1 MSIMPGRILSR
12 KWIQVVIHVLIWAIL
27 IIIPIYLSGR
37 YGDNR
42 RFFRL
47 FFIKDIITYGILFYV
62 NYLILVPVLFFKGK
76 RVKYFIAVVVMIIGF
91 FLISDL
97 TTSSLIKRSERS
109 QNIEPRMER
118 PGESKAAF
126 RMGHIY
132 NYTLAS
138 IVVIFL
144 SLGLGSL
151 NRQTEIERKQEQ
163 LEKEKLNSE
172 LAFLKNQISP
182 HFFFNTLNNI
192 YSLIEINKDYAKDS
206 VIKLSRLMR
215 YLLYESDHGETP
227 LSKEIEFMNNYIDLM
242 KLRLTD
248 KVDINVSFPSVDEKL
263 AVPPLLFIPFI
274 ENAFKHG
281 NTSRGNS
288 LIHIS
293 IEILKES
300 LTFHCKN
307 TITGQNNG
315 SENLSESGIGL
326 ENAVKRL
333 NLLFPDTHD
342 LKISREGNIFDVFLK
357 IKLQKTS

>member
-1 MSIMPGRILSR
+1 MPGRILSR
-12 KWIQVVIHVLIWAIL
+12 KWIQVVIHILIWAIL

-37 YGDNR
+37 YGNNR

-47 FFIKDIITYGILFYV
+47 FFIKDIITYGILFYI
-62 NYLILVPVLFFKGK
+62 NYLILVPGLFFKGK
-76 RVKYFIAVVVMIIGF
+76 RFKYFIIVVAMIIGF
-91 FLISDL
+91 FVISDL
-97 TTSSLIKRSERS
+97 TTSTLIIRSERS
-109 QNIEPRMER
+109 HKSELRIER
-118 PGESKAAF
+118 PGESRTGF
-126 RMGHIY
+126 RISHAY
-132 NYTLAS
+132 NYTIAS
-138 IVVIFL
+138 LVVIFL

-192 YSLIEINKDYAKDS
+192 YSLIEINKDNAKDS

-215 YLLYESDHGETP
+215 YLLYESDTGVTP

-263 AVPPLLFIPFI
+263 VVPPLLFIPFI
-274 ENAFKHG
+274 ENAFKYG
-281 NTSRGNS
+281 TSSRGNS

-293 IEILKES
+293 MEILKES
-300 LTFHCKN
+300 LIFHCKN
-307 TITGQNNG
+307 TITGQKNG

-326 ENAVKRL
+326 ENAEKRL

-342 LKISREGNIFDVFLK
+342 LKISREGNVFDVFLQ
-357 IKLQKTS
+357 IEIQKTS

>member
-1 MSIMPGRILSR
+1 MPARILSR

-47 FFIKDIITYGILFYV
+47 FFIKDIITYGILFYI
-62 NYLILVPVLFFKGK
+62 NYLILVPLLFFKGK
-76 RVKYFIAVVVMIIGF
+76 RLKYFIAVVVMIVGF
-91 FLISDL
+91 YLASDL
-97 TTSSLIKRSERS
+97 TNAYVVKRSDRAMNS
-109 QNIEPRMER
+109 EPRMER
-118 PGESKAAF
+118 PGESKAVF
-126 RMGHIY
+126 RISHAY

-138 IVVIFL
+138 LVVIFL

-151 NRQTEIERKQEQ
+151 KRQTEIERKQQQ

-192 YSLIEINKDYAKDS
+192 YSLIEINKEDAKDS

-215 YLLYESDHGETP
+215 YLLYESDHGETQ

-248 KVDINVSFPSVDEKL
+248 KVELEVSFPSSDEKL

-281 NTSRGNS
+281 TSSRDKS
-288 LIHIS
+288 HIHIS
-293 IEILKES
+293 MEILKGS
-300 LTFHCKN
+300 LTFHCTN

-357 IKLQKTS
+357 ISFQKTS

>member
-1 MSIMPGRILSR
+1 MPGRIFSR
-12 KWIQVVIHVLIWAIL
+12 KWIQVVIHLLIWAIL
-27 IIIPIYLSGR
+27 IIIPLYLSIR

-42 RFFRL
+42 RFFRF
-47 FFIKDIITYGILFYV
+47 FFIKDIITYGLLFYI
-62 NYLILVPVLFFKGK
+62 NYLILVPLLFFKRK
-76 RVKYFIAVVVMIIGF
+76 RTSYIIAVMALVIGF
-91 FLISDL
+91 FFISHL
-97 TTSSLIKRSERS
+97 SNAYVIKRSDS
-109 QNIEPRMER
+109 APNGEPRMEK
-118 PGESKAAF
+118 PGESRAGF
-126 RMGHIY
+126 RMIQAY
-132 NYTLAS
+132 SYTLTS
-138 IVVIFL
+138 LVVVFL

-151 NRQTEIERKQEQ
+151 NRQTEIEHKQEQ

-192 YSLIEINKDYAKDS
+192 YSLIEINKEDAKDS

-227 LSKEIEFMNNYIDLM
+227 LNREIEFMNNYIDLM

-248 KVDINVSFPSVDEKL
+248 KVELKVSFPSEDEQL

-281 NTSRGNS
+281 ISSRDKS

-293 IEILKES
+293 MEILQGS

-315 SENLSESGIGL
+315 SENLSDSGIGL

-333 NLLFPDTHD
+333 NLLFPDTHKLD
-342 LKISREGNIFDVFLK
+342 ISTEGNIFDVFLEIK
-357 IKLQKTS
+357 IQKTS